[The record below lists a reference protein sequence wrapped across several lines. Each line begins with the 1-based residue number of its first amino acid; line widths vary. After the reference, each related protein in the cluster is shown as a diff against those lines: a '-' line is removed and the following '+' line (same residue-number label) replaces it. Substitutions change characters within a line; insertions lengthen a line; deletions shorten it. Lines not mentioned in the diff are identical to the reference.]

1 METTISLNNLLHQI
15 LGLSLTDQEWL
26 VGKVQENICKQEATE
41 RISEEE
47 LLAKIDA
54 GLKWTFANQRA
65 ELKLQGNDLFNSSTP
80 DGSIDYKGQKLDMKL
95 DNVTRSFVVTF
106 TYKFNGYKKA
116 QYKEVDTSRFGH

>member
-15 LGLSLTDQEWL
+15 LDLSLTDQEWL

-54 GLKWTFANQRA
+54 GLKDVKAGRVRPLEEVLK
-65 ELKLQGNDLFNSSTP
+65 ELENA
-80 DGSIDYKGQKLDMKL
+80 
-95 DNVTRSFVVTF
+95 V
-106 TYKFNGYKKA
+106 
-116 QYKEVDTSRFGH
+116 

>member
-95 DNVTRSFVVTF
+95 DNMTRSLVVTF

-116 QYKEVDTSRFGH
+116 QHKEVDTSRFGH